1 MLPFAQRHRRF
12 QSDWS
17 IIVRFKG
24 AKGLAGQEHLDRSD
38 FMFSSLFR
46 IPTTCSSLNRA
57 LFMAKVFLRRCC
69 RDVRSPILAGGV
81 FRRHVTTSKRWSSFR
96 VSEDSLTFG
105 VRVSALGRRIPP
117 RQATSTTGPAPTPT
131 ETRFDKT
138 ASTALK
144 VDTNSLRTPGQHL
157 DGTLVGLKT
166 LFSNSDRPLAQRK
179 WQLRRCTA

>member
-1 MLPFAQRHRRF
+1 MIGHYRILGKIGGGGMGVVYEAEDLKLGRIQAFLELVLAGSKHRCGQRLNLVDPEIGSQMLPFAQRHRRF

-57 LFMAKVFLRRCC
+57 PFMAKVFLRRCC

-81 FRRHVTTSKRWSSFR
+81 FRRQISSRLMSNPFHY
-96 VSEDSLTFG
+96 
-105 VRVSALGRRIPP
+105 P
-117 RQATSTTGPAPTPT
+117 R
-131 ETRFDKT
+131 
-138 ASTALK
+138 
-144 VDTNSLRTPGQHL
+144 
-157 DGTLVGLKT
+157 
-166 LFSNSDRPLAQRK
+166 
-179 WQLRRCTA
+179 